1 MPKKQITR
9 SMNRR
14 IDPELDEI
22 IQKLRKEGDLSVR
35 QASRQLAKQI
45 KNQRMKREEV
55 TF

>member
-1 MPKKQITR
+1 MASKQIEK

-45 KNQRMKREEV
+45 KGQRMKREEI